1 MAALMY
7 RGHKDPM
14 PAWES
19 TGHKVALKNPAKT
32 GFLGR
37 RLPSHTSAWVPQG
50 QLHLPGGGQIQLN
63 TWQCQSQ
70 GVATPNHPAAG
81 PRTGGHSPTWSFPS
95 RRAAAL
101 LAHMFK
107 MAPGTDLPPGGQT
120 WGRGNMKGHVRD
132 VVASPVG
139 RLVELCS
146 LVGHHH
152 HAPETKRNGQ
162 SK

>member
-7 RGHKDPM
+7 HGHKDPM

-32 GFLGR
+32 GFKGW
-37 RLPSHTSAWVPQG
+37 RLPSHTSASAWVPHG

-63 TWQCQSQ
+63 AWQCQSQ

-81 PRTGGHSPTWSFPS
+81 PRPRGH
-95 RRAAAL
+95 RAFTAG
-101 LAHMFK
+101 K
-107 MAPGTDLPPGGQT
+107 RGRTLPWRGQM
-120 WGRGNMKGHVRD
+120 WGMGDMKGHVRD

-139 RLVELCS
+139 RLIELCS

-152 HAPETKRNGQ
+152 HAPETKRDRQ